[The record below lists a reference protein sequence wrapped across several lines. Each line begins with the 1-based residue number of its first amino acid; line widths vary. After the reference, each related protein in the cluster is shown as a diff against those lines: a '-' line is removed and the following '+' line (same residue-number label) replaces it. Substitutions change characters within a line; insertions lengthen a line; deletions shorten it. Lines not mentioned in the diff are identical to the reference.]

1 MMMREPT
8 VTSPSYEVVRL
19 TREDFLQ
26 NYWDYEPGEHLMIF
40 APTQN
45 GKTTLLFELLI
56 RTATPTLPATV
67 LVTKPRDKTVTA
79 WTSRLRFKT
88 VREWPPPL
96 FTRLM
101 DQPPGYVLWPKFTM
115 NPDVDDA
122 HVAAVMNTCLRAQYA
137 AGKKPH
143 RKGHSITVA
152 DEVYALCEE
161 YKLTKPVVTI
171 LTKGGGMG
179 VGEWGATQKP
189 SHIPLWFYSQPTH
202 LFIGCDTDKRARQ
215 RYGEISGNFDPALI
229 DEVVRTLPRFHFLYI
244 NTREQTLC
252 IIGP

>member
-1 MMMREPT
+1 MTTTP
-8 VTSPSYEVVRL
+8 VSEVAFIPR
-19 TREDFLQ
+19 DQFLA
-26 NYWDYEPGEHLMIF
+26 DYFDYQAGEHLMIF

-45 GKTTLLFELLI
+45 GKTTLLFQLVQV
-56 RTATPTLPATV
+56 TATPKVPATI
-67 LVTKPRDKTVTA
+67 LVTKPADKTVRS
-79 WTSRLRFKT
+79 WTPKLGFKT
-88 VREWPPPL
+88 IREWPPPV
-96 FTRLM
+96 FTRLLE
-101 DQPPGYVLWPKFTM
+101 QPAGYVLWPKFTM
-115 NPDVDDA
+115 DPDRDDA
-122 HVAAVMNTCLRAQYA
+122 HVAAVMNRCLRSQYA
-137 AGKKPH
+137 AGRKPQG
-143 RKGHSITVA
+143 KGHSITVA

-229 DEVVRTLPRFHFLYI
+229 DDIVRTLPRFHFLYI